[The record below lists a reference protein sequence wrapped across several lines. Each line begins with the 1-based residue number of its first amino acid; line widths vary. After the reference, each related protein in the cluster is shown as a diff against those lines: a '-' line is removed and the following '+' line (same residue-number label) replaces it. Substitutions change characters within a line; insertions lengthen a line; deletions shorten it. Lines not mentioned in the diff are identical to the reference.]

1 MKVKLGQIAGS
12 VEALNKVAQQPM
24 KAAVSFSVAK
34 NLKQLSEELA
44 VYEQSRGD
52 LIRKY
57 GKENK
62 EDGSVA
68 IEPDSKN
75 LPVFQK
81 ELNELLNVDVDLNGF
96 KKIKL
101 SQLSKCELSPQD
113 MANMEFVIEE

>member
-24 KAAVSFSVAK
+24 KATASYQVAK
-34 NLKQLSEELA
+34 NLKSLSDELA
-44 VYEQSRGD
+44 AYEQSRGD

-62 EDGSVA
+62 EDNSFA
-68 IEPDSKN
+68 IEPNSDNFKK
-75 LPVFQK
+75 FQ
-81 ELNELLNVDVDLNGF
+81 EEFSELLNVEVNLENF

-101 SQLSKCELSPQD
+101 SELSDCELTPQD
-113 MANMEFVIEE
+113 ITNIEFAIEE

>member
-1 MKVKLGQIAGS
+1 MKVKLGQIVNS

-24 KAAVSFSVAK
+24 KAAASFRVAK

-57 GKENK
+57 GKENE
-62 EDGSVA
+62 EDGSFA
-68 IEPDSKN
+68 IKPDSKE
-75 LPVFQK
+75 LPLFQK
-81 ELNELLNVDVDLNGF
+81 EMNELLSVDVDLNGF

-101 SQLSKCELSPQD
+101 TQLSKCELSPQD
-113 MANMEFVIEE
+113 MASIEFAIEE

>member
-24 KAAVSFSVAK
+24 KATASFQVAK
-34 NLKQLSEELA
+34 NLKSLSDELA
-44 VYEQSRGD
+44 AYEQSRGD

-62 EDGSVA
+62 EDNSFSVDPNSSDF
-68 IEPDSKN
+68 EK
-75 LPVFQK
+75 FQK
-81 ELNELLNVDVDLNGF
+81 EFSDLLSVEVDLENF

-101 SQLSKCELSPQD
+101 SELSDCELTPQD
-113 MANMEFVIEE
+113 ITNIEFAIEE

>member
-1 MKVKLGQIAGS
+1 MKVKLGQIINS
-12 VEALNKVAQQPM
+12 VDALNKVAQQPM
-24 KAAVSFSVAK
+24 KAAASFRVAK

-62 EDGSVA
+62 EDGSFA
-68 IEPDSKN
+68 IKPDSKD

-81 ELNELLNVDVDLNGF
+81 ELNELLNVEVDLNGF

-113 MANMEFVIEE
+113 MANMEFAIEE

>member
-1 MKVKLGQIAGS
+1 MKVKLGQIVNS
-12 VEALNKVAQQPM
+12 VDALNKVAQQPM
-24 KAAVSFSVAK
+24 KAAASFRVAK

-62 EDGSVA
+62 EDGSFA
-68 IEPDSKN
+68 IEPDSKD

>member
-24 KAAVSFSVAK
+24 KATASFQVAK
-34 NLKQLSEELA
+34 NLKSLSDELA
-44 VYEQSRGD
+44 AYEQSRGD

-62 EDGSVA
+62 EDNSFAVDPNSSDF
-68 IEPDSKN
+68 EK
-75 LPVFQK
+75 FQK
-81 ELNELLNVDVDLNGF
+81 EFSDLLSVEVDLENF

-101 SQLSKCELSPQD
+101 SELSDCELTPQD
-113 MANMEFVIEE
+113 ITNIEFAIEE

>member
-1 MKVKLGQIAGS
+1 MKVKLGQIVNS

-24 KAAVSFSVAK
+24 KAAVSFRVAK

-57 GKENK
+57 GKENE
-62 EDGSVA
+62 EDGSFA
-68 IEPDSKN
+68 IKPDSKE
-75 LPVFQK
+75 LPLFQK
-81 ELNELLNVDVDLNGF
+81 EMNELLSVDVDLNGF

-101 SQLSKCELSPQD
+101 TQLSKCELSPQD
-113 MANMEFVIEE
+113 MASIEFAIEE

>member
-1 MKVKLGQIAGS
+1 MSWGAVVVGVVGAG
-12 VEALNKVAQQPM
+12 
-24 KAAVSFSVAK
+24 VSYYRS
-34 NLKQLSEELA
+34 
-44 VYEQSRGD
+44 
-52 LIRKY
+52 
-57 GKENK
+57 KENK

>member
-24 KAAVSFSVAK
+24 KATASYQVAK
-34 NLKQLSEELA
+34 NLKSLSDELA
-44 VYEQSRGD
+44 AYEQSRGD

-62 EDGSVA
+62 EDNSFSVDPNSSDF
-68 IEPDSKN
+68 EK
-75 LPVFQK
+75 FQK
-81 ELNELLNVDVDLNGF
+81 EFSDLLSVEVDLENF

-101 SQLSKCELSPQD
+101 SELSDCELTPQD
-113 MANMEFVIEE
+113 ITNIEFAIEE